1 VEPEILRRGKEFH
14 RRVQAEWAGEIE
26 GAPVHSEHGIIFGSL
41 SKTVKHQRRGR
52 LDIFISQF
60 EDFVCVI
67 EIKSTNW
74 DRIQISN
81 RQRLLAAHC
90 RQVLR
95 YVDKYLDHDHV
106 NVCAGIIYPQA
117 PRASEV
123 KFHVEQYLNNQGLQV
138 AWFDDA

>member
-1 VEPEILRRGKEFH
+1 MEPDVLRRGKEFH

-26 GAPVHSEHGIIFGSL
+26 GAPVRSEHGIIFDSL
-41 SKTVKHQRRGR
+41 SETVKHQRRGR

-81 RQRLLAAHC
+81 RQKLLAAHC

-95 YVDKYLDHDHV
+95 YVDKYLDDDHV
-106 NVCAGIIYPQA
+106 NVCAGIIYPHP
-117 PRASEV
+117 PRTSEI
-123 KFHVEQYLNNQGLQV
+123 KLQVEQYMNNQGLQV

>member
-1 VEPEILRRGKEFH
+1 LEPDVLRRGKEFH

-26 GAPVHSEHGIIFGSL
+26 GASVRSEHGILLGPVSG
-41 SKTVKHQRRGR
+41 TVKHQRRGR

-60 EDFVCVI
+60 EDFFCVV

-81 RQRLLAAHC
+81 RQKLLRAHC

-106 NVCAGIIYPQA
+106 NVCAGIIYPRSPVTSGLKA
-117 PRASEV
+117 R
-123 KFHVEQYLNNQGLQV
+123 VEQYVNDHGLQV
-138 AWFDDA
+138 AWYDE